1 MVSLLKSVAQLDA
14 FILSANHSGAGGEGG
29 DVGLSAEPPDL
40 LVGHWTLDTGNGHWT
55 SRMQDPDRCKCVPA
69 CFYALSRET
78 LD

>member
-40 LVGHWTLDTGNGHWT
+40 LVGHWTLEMDIGP
-55 SRMQDPDRCKCVPA
+55 RVCKIQTDVNAFPRASMLCP
-69 CFYALSRET
+69 EKH
-78 LD
+78 